1 MAIKKIRRCP
11 RCNETYTYEPAF
23 SSRDNRTEIC
33 PNCYVAEAFE
43 DYLGE
48 SYKGEPYWKTEALT
62 ESQGLNNSSL
72 KKLEYSDKFQAFI
85 ADKDFWEAIQE
96 DIDKIKEQHLTESL
110 LTEAPAASN
119 GVYSLKN
126 GWLKRPEKD
135 NIPDTID
142 LEPEL
147 SE

>member
-33 PNCYVAEAFE
+33 PSCYVAEAFE

-48 SYKGEPYWKTEALT
+48 SYKGNKYWLDEA
-62 ESQGLNNSSL
+62 
-72 KKLEYSDKFQAFI
+72 K
-85 ADKDFWEAIQE
+85 
-96 DIDKIKEQHLTESL
+96 

-119 GVYSLKN
+119 GIYSLKT
-126 GWLKRPEKD
+126 G
-135 NIPDTID
+135 
-142 LEPEL
+142 
-147 SE
+147 